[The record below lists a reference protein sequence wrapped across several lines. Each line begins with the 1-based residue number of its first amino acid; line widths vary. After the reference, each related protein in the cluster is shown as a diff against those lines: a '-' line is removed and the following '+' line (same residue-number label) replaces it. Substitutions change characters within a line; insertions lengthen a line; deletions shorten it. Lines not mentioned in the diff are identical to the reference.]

1 MLLTGNY
8 LFAQV
13 IPVGFFR
20 PINTSIPTGDN
31 PVTANLLLYL
41 DNLINQLNN

>member
-13 IPVGFFR
+13 IPVGFKKKGG
-20 PINTSIPTGDN
+20 IPLTE
-31 PVTANLLLYL
+31 NLFFT
-41 DNLINQLNN
+41 